1 MHKARTEDR
10 TKDGEE
16 EKWSSGSS
24 DNRDQVDQLHIA
36 EQQKSWTRD
45 NVEQDDQ
52 ADQVKNNQTDNCKVG
67 SQFWFHYLTNPSSC
81 STDSTNVKFFWMLLF
96 SSKSWGCPL
105 QNWI

>member
-52 ADQVKNNQTDNCKVG
+52 ADQVDQPIKLIK
-67 SQFWFHYLTNPSSC
+67 SKEWSS
-81 STDSTNVKFFWMLLF
+81 
-96 SSKSWGCPL
+96 
-105 QNWI
+105 